1 MLHCMQAFRR
11 TVLLLAILMASIGAG
26 PAATADEDGAALP
39 AGTASVKGKFLV
51 AHPSLP
57 DPRFAH
63 AVILMIRHD
72 ATGAF
77 GLIVNR
83 PLGVAELT
91 PEELGAKAN
100 GVGPDQ
106 APIHFLAA
114 LGGPVERSK
123 GFIIHS
129 EEYATED
136 TVRVAPH
143 VAVTASPRILQDIA
157 DGKGPKR
164 TLYVVGYA
172 GWGPGQLES
181 EMRQESWY
189 EAPVDEALIFD
200 GADADAVWEQ
210 AIEMRLRG
218 I

>member
-1 MLHCMQAFRR
+1 MLHRMQAFRR
-11 TVLLLAILMASIGAG
+11 TVLLLAVFMASIGAG
-26 PAATADEDGAALP
+26 PAAIADEDGAALP

-91 PEELGAKAN
+91 PEELGATAKDATHR
-100 GVGPDQ
+100 

-136 TVRVAPH
+136 TIRVAPH
-143 VAVTASPRILQDIA
+143 VAVSASPRILQDIA

-189 EAPVDEALIFD
+189 EAPVDEGLIFD

-210 AIEMRLRG
+210 AVEMRLRG